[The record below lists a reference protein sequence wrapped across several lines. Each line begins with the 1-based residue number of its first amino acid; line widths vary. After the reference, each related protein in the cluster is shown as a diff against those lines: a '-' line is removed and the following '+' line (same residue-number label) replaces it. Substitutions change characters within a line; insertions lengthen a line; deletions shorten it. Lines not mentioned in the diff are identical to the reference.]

1 MINIQLR
8 GLKVKLNINSIDDSS
23 LKVMLNDI
31 ASKKKSLA
39 ELNFE
44 SKFDEMLGHMNC
56 FYKQESPILSD
67 DAELIVTAF
76 DNNDYYSEG
85 YSFYREKVHNL
96 IQTPL
101 LKNLKIQKSEYLLI
115 NHEIYYGCVFET
127 ELDQMSYQYFNSDY
141 FSISSKKVPF
151 IKNTLIDELFFNRL
165 PLKNLNRS
173 KLQLVKYKSA
183 LIENNQI
190 TMNGLINN
198 KNWSELKYLI
208 KSEKSF

>member
-1 MINIQLR
+1 
-8 GLKVKLNINSIDDSS
+8 
-23 LKVMLNDI
+23 MLNDI

-44 SKFDEMLGHMNC
+44 SKFDEMLGHINC

-67 DAELIVTAF
+67 GAELIVTAF

-96 IQTPL
+96 IQAPL

-141 FSISSKKVPF
+141 LSISSKKVPF